1 MITLRIKLPLT
12 VYERLRQIAGTRGAS
27 VETLARI
34 WLQEKSEAEV
44 VPTTMRQRMNAAL
57 RAPSLLAEL
66 SNAERRSDAKAQ
78 HEADPAGLEMLR
90 SRMHDV
96 LSTTSLQAELTHLEQ
111 RLTTEKTLTLA
122 EAKAILELL
131 SGQFLSEIFPELRE
145 PKGQ

>member
-1 MITLRIKLPLT
+1 MVTLRIKLPLT

-66 SNAERRSDAKAQ
+66 SHAEQRSDAKAQ
-78 HEADPAGLEMLR
+78 HEAEPGLEMLR
-90 SRMHDV
+90 KRMHDV

-111 RLTTEKTLTLA
+111 RLATEKTLTLA

-131 SGQFLSEIFPELRE
+131 SGQFLSEIFPESGE

>member
-27 VETLARI
+27 VESLARV

-66 SNAERRSDAKAQ
+66 SNAARRSDAKAQ
-78 HEADPAGLEMLR
+78 HEADPGLEMLR
-90 SRMHDV
+90 NRMHDV
-96 LSTTSLQAELTHLEQ
+96 LSTTSLQAELNHLEQ
-111 RLTTEKTLTLA
+111 RLATEKTLTLA